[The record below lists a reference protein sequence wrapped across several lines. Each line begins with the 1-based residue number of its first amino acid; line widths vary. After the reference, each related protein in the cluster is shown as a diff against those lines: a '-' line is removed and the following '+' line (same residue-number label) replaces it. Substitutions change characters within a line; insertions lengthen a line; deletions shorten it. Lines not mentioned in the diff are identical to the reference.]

1 MKCIKV
7 GNQIASLENVMSVGI
22 GSTTDSIRIQYTHG
36 YMIPSSQVFCHH
48 TTSLRYVKDTDKVI
62 NDIFEILSKNA

>member
-1 MKCIKV
+1 MKCIKI

-22 GSTTDSIRIQYTHG
+22 GSNSDSIRIEYTHG

-48 TTSLRYVKDTDKVI
+48 TTQLHYVKNTDKVI
-62 NDIFEILSKNA
+62 NEIFEILSKNA

>member
-22 GSTTDSIRIQYTHG
+22 GSTTDSIRIEYTHG
-36 YMIPSSQVFCHH
+36 HIIPSSQVFCHH
-48 TTSLRYVKDTDKVI
+48 NTQLRYVQNTDKVI
-62 NDIFEILSKNA
+62 NDIFEILSKNT